1 MNLPQCLTNAM
12 LKKNIMRTFVA
23 IEVSDQ
29 NVLNSISHVQS
40 ELSIKAKPVEL
51 HNMHFTVQF
60 LGEISEEMTRKIS
73 DALNSLEFTPFLIS
87 FVGIGVFPKPSFPRV
102 IWIGTNEGVNELEK
116 LAEIIRAKLSQLEF
130 SPDKKFKPH
139 ITIFRVKNKIEDV
152 SNKLEK
158 FSAYPFG
165 KQTISEIKL
174 KKSELTPNGP
184 IYTDLLVVKG
194 KK

>member
-1 MNLPQCLTNAM
+1 
-12 LKKNIMRTFVA
+12 MRTFVA

-29 NVLNSISHVQS
+29 NVLNSIRQVQS
-40 ELSIKAKPVEL
+40 ELNIKAKPVES

-60 LGEISEEMTRKIS
+60 LGEVSEEMLGKIS
-73 DALNSLEFTPFLIS
+73 GALSSLEFSSFSIS
-87 FVGIGVFPKPSFPRV
+87 FVGIGIFPKPSFPRV
-102 IWIGTNEGVNELEK
+102 VWVGMDEGVSKLEK
-116 LAEIIRAKLSQLEF
+116 LAEIIHAKLSQLGF
-130 SPDKKFKPH
+130 RPDKKFKPH
-139 ITIFRVKNKIEDV
+139 ITIFRVKNKIGDI
-152 SNKLEK
+152 SDKLEK

-165 KQTISEIKL
+165 KQTVSEIKL

>member
-1 MNLPQCLTNAM
+1 
-12 LKKNIMRTFVA
+12 MRTFVA

-29 NVLNSISHVQS
+29 NVLNSISQVQS
-40 ELSIKAKPVEL
+40 ELNIKAKPVEL
-51 HNMHFTVQF
+51 YNMHFTVQF
-60 LGEISEEMTRKIS
+60 LGEVSEEMIGKIS
-73 DALNSLEFTPFLIS
+73 GVLSGLEFSSFSIS

-102 IWIGTNEGVNELEK
+102 VWVGTEEGITELEK
-116 LAEIIRAKLSQLEF
+116 LVEMIRSKLSHLGF

-139 ITIFRVKNKIEDV
+139 VTIFRVKNKIEGI

-158 FSAYPFG
+158 FSSYYFG

-194 KK
+194 KQ

>member
-1 MNLPQCLTNAM
+1 
-12 LKKNIMRTFVA
+12 MRTFVA

-29 NVLNSISHVQS
+29 NVLNSISQVQS
-40 ELSIKAKPVEL
+40 ELNIKAKPVEL
-51 HNMHFTVQF
+51 YNMHFTVQF
-60 LGEISEEMTRKIS
+60 LGEVSEEMIGKIS
-73 DALNSLEFTPFLIS
+73 GVLSGLEFSSFSIS

-102 IWIGTNEGVNELEK
+102 VWVGTEEGITELEK
-116 LAEIIRAKLSQLEF
+116 LVEMIRSKLSHLGF

-139 ITIFRVKNKIEDV
+139 VTIFRVKNKIEDV
-152 SNKLEK
+152 SDKLEK
-158 FSAYPFG
+158 FSSYYFG
-165 KQTISEIKL
+165 KQTVSEIKL

>member
-1 MNLPQCLTNAM
+1 V
-12 LKKNIMRTFVA
+12 RTFVA
-23 IEVSDQ
+23 IEVNEQ
-29 NVLNSISHVQS
+29 NILNSISHVQS
-40 ELSIKAKPVEL
+40 ELNIKAKPVEL

-60 LGEISEEMTRKIS
+60 LGEVSEEMTRKIS
-73 DALNSLEFTPFLIS
+73 GALGSLEFSPFLIS

-102 IWIGTNEGVNELEK
+102 IWIGANEGVNELEK
-116 LAEIIRAKLSQLEF
+116 LAEIIRMKLSQVGF

-139 ITIFRVKNKIEDV
+139 VTIFRIKSKIEDMT
-152 SNKLEK
+152 NKLEK
-158 FSAYPFG
+158 FSSYSFG
-165 KQTISEIKL
+165 KQMISEIKL